1 MRVLRSLLELKTWRD
16 QVTGDVGFVPTM
28 GALHSGHLNLI
39 QRSIQH
45 CQHTLVSI
53 YINPTQFNDQE
64 DFEKYPS
71 TFQEDLKLLEKLGDV
86 HVYSPNETD
95 IYPDGIL
102 SRSFNFGDLD
112 VFMEGARRPGHFEG
126 MATVVTRFFK
136 LIEPH
141 FAFFGEKDFQQLAI
155 INHIVNQENWPVKI
169 IPVVTV
175 REKNGLAMSSRNRHL
190 NLAERNSAKEIYRI
204 LQLWISSSF
213 TRYTDVAIAQKNL
226 IDSINAIDFLT
237 VEYLEFC
244 CEKTLKPIKNFNH
257 SGPIRVFTA
266 VMCGKVR
273 LIDNLPL
280 F

>member
-1 MRVLRSLLELKTWRD
+1 MRVLRSLLELKTWRE

-71 TFQEDLKLLEKLGDV
+71 TFQEDLKLLEKLGDI
-86 HVYSPNETD
+86 HVYAPNVTD

-155 INHIVNQENWPVKI
+155 INHIVNHENWPVKI

>member
-53 YINPTQFNDQE
+53 YINPTQFNDEE
-64 DFEKYPS
+64 DFKKYPS
-71 TFQEDLKLLEKLGDV
+71 TFEEDLKLLEKLGDV
-86 HVYSPNETD
+86 HVYSPNVTD

-155 INHIVNQENWPVKI
+155 INHIVNHENWPVKI

>member
-53 YINPTQFNDQE
+53 YINPTQFNDEE
-64 DFEKYPS
+64 DFKKYPS

-86 HVYSPNETD
+86 HVYSPNVTD

-155 INHIVNQENWPVKI
+155 INHIVNHENWPVKI

>member
-1 MRVLRSLLELKTWRD
+1 MRILRSLLELKTWRS

-28 GALHSGHLNLI
+28 GALHLGHLNLI

-45 CQHTLVSI
+45 CRHTLVSI

-71 TFQEDLKLLEKLGDV
+71 TFQEDLKLLKKLGDV
-86 HVYSPNETD
+86 NVYSPNVAD
-95 IYPDGIL
+95 IYPDGVL
-102 SRSFNFGDLD
+102 SREFNFGDLD
-112 VFMEGARRPGHFEG
+112 MFMEGPKRPGHFEG

-169 IPVVTV
+169 IPVETV
-175 REKNGLAMSSRNRHL
+175 REKNGLALSSRNRHL
-190 NLAERNSAKEIYRI
+190 NLAERDSAKEIYRI
-204 LQLWISSSF
+204 LQLWIKSSL
-213 TRYTDVAIAQKNL
+213 TRNTDVSFAQKNL
-226 IDSINAIDFLT
+226 IDSINAINFLT

-244 CEKTLKPIKNFNH
+244 CEKTLKPIKDFNH